1 MLAGLLLS
9 AFLSWY
15 VLYRAVTV
23 PGSSVWGAPIAI
35 FFLLLV
41 FFFLCTVLVRRAASL
56 GKVLAASLLLS
67 LVFAATPLHFAFL
80 MLAIAI
86 AYYAMSNIRESL
98 EFSLRIRFLN
108 SLMSGRSAIVFA
120 LIMVITSQYYALVS
134 REAGE
139 VNLPTFE
146 VSKSVALSLGKL
158 YGHINPKYSFFTSA
172 REITVDKYILQNQKA
187 VLPGQEQ
194 SAAALRPV
202 LEQGRKQLSE
212 LSGKQLSGSEQV
224 ADVFVDLLTRKI
236 NDYFSVGIAK
246 SGKSSAIPLFL
257 TCVLFLTLLPV
268 ATLVGYAG
276 TLFSVL
282 LCDALLKNGVIKRE
296 VKQVQAESL
305 LR

>member
-56 GKVLAASLLLS
+56 GMVLAASLLLS

-139 VNLPTFE
+139 VNLPTFGCG
-146 VSKSVALSLGKL
+146 AAPGAGAGKKTTL
-158 YGHINPKYSFFTSA
+158 RAF
-172 REITVDKYILQNQKA
+172 RKA
-187 VLPGQEQ
+187 IERQRTGGRCLCGSSYQEDQ
-194 SAAALRPV
+194 
-202 LEQGRKQLSE
+202 
-212 LSGKQLSGSEQV
+212 
-224 ADVFVDLLTRKI
+224 
-236 NDYFSVGIAK
+236 
-246 SGKSSAIPLFL
+246 
-257 TCVLFLTLLPV
+257 
-268 ATLVGYAG
+268 
-276 TLFSVL
+276 
-282 LCDALLKNGVIKRE
+282 
-296 VKQVQAESL
+296 
-305 LR
+305 